1 MICEYTEILNELK
14 RKIAELVSREPSAGR
29 LYYLMGIEA
38 DLEEMTGKLRADVLE
53 KVSRD
58 IVLDAD
64 EGIDYTAQSES
75 LRTFLPVVLKGQNAE
90 EQEVCRNL
98 EEKIDALVPVE
109 EHPYPVPEN
118 WRWVRLGA
126 AYTISPKVI
135 ADDNAIAAFVPMEK
149 ISPGS
154 SGVLPG
160 DQHILIDLASWHKT
174 ALSEKIGLLHA
185 AIEQHRLVSFHYLSP
200 NGESNRTVEPSLLVF
215 QWSSWYLWSW
225 CREKAAPRLF
235 KLDRMDSLQIGEAF
249 SPRQM
254 EPPDLLGERAFP
266 DRYHVVVRISPKY
279 KWRLVEEYGPDSFE
293 LTPEG
298 DCLFSA
304 GFTDRDHLLGWILS
318 FQGEAELL
326 EPPELRDEL
335 RNIGK
340 KIQQK
345 HHT

>member
-1 MICEYTEILNELK
+1 MKLDRLIAILSVLLNQEQATAPELAK
-14 RKIAELVSREPSAGR
+14 RFEVSRR
-29 LYYLMGIEA
+29 TINRDIEA
-38 DLEEMTGKLRADVLE
+38 LNRAGIPIVTQQGAGGGIRIMDGFRMDRTALTSREMQAILSGLRSLDSVSGTGQYRQL
-53 KVSRD
+53 
-58 IVLDAD
+58 
-64 EGIDYTAQSES
+64 
-75 LRTFLPVVLKGQNAE
+75 
-90 EQEVCRNL
+90 
-98 EEKIDALVPVE
+98 
-109 EHPYPVPEN
+109 
-118 WRWVRLGA
+118 
-126 AYTISPKVI
+126 
-135 ADDNAIAAFVPMEK
+135 MEK

-225 CREKAAPRLF
+225 CRKKAAPRLF

>member
-1 MICEYTEILNELK
+1 MKLDRLIAILSVLLNQEQATAPELAK
-14 RKIAELVSREPSAGR
+14 RFEVSRR
-29 LYYLMGIEA
+29 TINRDIEA
-38 DLEEMTGKLRADVLE
+38 LNRAGIPIVTQQGAGGGIRIMDGFRMDRTALTSREMQAILSGLRSLDSVSGTGQYRQL
-53 KVSRD
+53 
-58 IVLDAD
+58 
-64 EGIDYTAQSES
+64 
-75 LRTFLPVVLKGQNAE
+75 
-90 EQEVCRNL
+90 
-98 EEKIDALVPVE
+98 
-109 EHPYPVPEN
+109 
-118 WRWVRLGA
+118 
-126 AYTISPKVI
+126 
-135 ADDNAIAAFVPMEK
+135 MEK

-160 DQHILIDLASWHKT
+160 DQHSLIDLASWHKT

-254 EPPDLLGERAFP
+254 ESPDLLGERAFP

>member
-1 MICEYTEILNELK
+1 MKLDRLIAILSVLLNQEQATAPELAK
-14 RKIAELVSREPSAGR
+14 RFEVSRR
-29 LYYLMGIEA
+29 TINRDIEA
-38 DLEEMTGKLRADVLE
+38 LNRAGIPIVTQQGAGGGIRIMDGFRMDRTALTSREMQAILSGLRSLDSVSGTGQYRQL
-53 KVSRD
+53 
-58 IVLDAD
+58 
-64 EGIDYTAQSES
+64 
-75 LRTFLPVVLKGQNAE
+75 
-90 EQEVCRNL
+90 
-98 EEKIDALVPVE
+98 
-109 EHPYPVPEN
+109 
-118 WRWVRLGA
+118 
-126 AYTISPKVI
+126 
-135 ADDNAIAAFVPMEK
+135 MEK

-254 EPPDLLGERAFP
+254 ESPDLLGERAFP

>member
-1 MICEYTEILNELK
+1 MKLDRLIAILSVLLNQEQATAPELAK
-14 RKIAELVSREPSAGR
+14 RFEVSRR
-29 LYYLMGIEA
+29 TINRDIEA
-38 DLEEMTGKLRADVLE
+38 LNRAGIPIVTQQGAGGGIRIMDGFRMDRTALTSREMQAILSGLRSLDSVSGTGQYRQL
-53 KVSRD
+53 
-58 IVLDAD
+58 
-64 EGIDYTAQSES
+64 
-75 LRTFLPVVLKGQNAE
+75 
-90 EQEVCRNL
+90 
-98 EEKIDALVPVE
+98 
-109 EHPYPVPEN
+109 
-118 WRWVRLGA
+118 
-126 AYTISPKVI
+126 
-135 ADDNAIAAFVPMEK
+135 MEK

>member
-1 MICEYTEILNELK
+1 MKLDRLIAILSVLLNQEQATAPELAK
-14 RKIAELVSREPSAGR
+14 RFEVSRR
-29 LYYLMGIEA
+29 TIN
-38 DLEEMTGKLRADVLE
+38 
-53 KVSRD
+53 RD
-58 IVLDAD
+58 IEVLNQA
-64 EGIDYTAQSES
+64 GIPIVTQQGAGGGIRIMDGFRMDRTALTSREMQAILSGLRS
-75 LRTFLPVVLKGQNAE
+75 LDSVSGTGQYR
-90 EQEVCRNL
+90 QL
-98 EEKIDALVPVE
+98 
-109 EHPYPVPEN
+109 
-118 WRWVRLGA
+118 
-126 AYTISPKVI
+126 
-135 ADDNAIAAFVPMEK
+135 MEK

-154 SGVLPG
+154 SGILPG

-174 ALSEKIGLLHA
+174 ALSEKIELLHG

-200 NGESNRTVEPSLLVF
+200 NGESDRTVEPSLLVF

-225 CREKAAPRLF
+225 CRDKAAPRLF

-326 EPPELRDEL
+326 EPPELREEL
-335 RNIGK
+335 RTIGK